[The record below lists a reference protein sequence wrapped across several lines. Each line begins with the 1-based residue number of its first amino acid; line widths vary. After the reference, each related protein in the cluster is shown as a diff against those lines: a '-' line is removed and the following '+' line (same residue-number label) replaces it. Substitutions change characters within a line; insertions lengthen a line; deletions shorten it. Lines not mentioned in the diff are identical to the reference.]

1 MAALHLWTAWPVPS
15 VRPVLLVLLA
25 LTSSGCALLNDN
37 SAATAEYA
45 RQVTTA
51 NLRVAQLEN
60 ELAQSQA
67 RIEQLEEFVR
77 VQGQSQA
84 TRLENLDEVNSEVSR
99 LRGRIEVLEFELT
112 ATTERFDAYEVQMER
127 RTLHAERRLR
137 QLEDMLGVQPP
148 PAPTDE
154 ELGLST
160 DGTAGAGTDSPDGTD
175 PTATGDPDDPDGTG
189 DNGTDPAET
198 PEGAVP
204 DTAAGKLELAATRME
219 EDKPAVARAILI
231 RALKEHPDADETDE
245 VRYRIAETHFNQ
257 KDYRKAAL
265 AFKKVI
271 DDHPKSDWAPWSLLR
286 QGECFAGLNQPDN
299 ARLFFDGVIQRYP
312 KSEAAKEAKKR
323 LNR

>member
-1 MAALHLWTAWPVPS
+1 MA
-15 VRPVLLVLLA
+15 VLLQ
-25 LTSSGCALLNDN
+25 GCALLNDN

-99 LRGRIEVLEFELT
+99 LRGRIEVLEFELG
-112 ATTERFDAYEVQMER
+112 ATKDRFDAYEIQMER

-137 QLEDMLGVQPP
+137 QLEELLGVKAPP
-148 PAPTDE
+148 PPTDE
-154 ELGLST
+154 ELGLT
-160 DGTAGAGTDSPDGTD
+160 DGSASPDPTD
-175 PTATGDPDDPDGTG
+175 PDAVDPVVDPTDPDATDPDAAPTS
-189 DNGTDPAET
+189 DET
-198 PEGAVP
+198 VP
-204 DTAAGKLELAATRME
+204 DTASGKLELAASRME
-219 EDKPAVARAILI
+219 EDKPAVARAILL
-231 RALKEHPDADETDE
+231 RALTEHPDAPETDE
-245 VRYRIAETHFNQ
+245 IRYRLAETHFNQ

-271 DDHPKSDWAPWSLLR
+271 DDHPKSDWAPWALLR